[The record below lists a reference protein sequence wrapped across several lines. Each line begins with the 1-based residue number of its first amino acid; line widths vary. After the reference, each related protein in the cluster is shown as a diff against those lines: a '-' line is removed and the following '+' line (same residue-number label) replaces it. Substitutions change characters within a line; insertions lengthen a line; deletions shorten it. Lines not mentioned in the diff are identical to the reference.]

1 MGKVD
6 RLRNIIEL
14 FCCLVLCSRHCTL
27 YNVQLYNTYLLT
39 PGPARWPGINAPP
52 YTKHFLIWSQ
62 VVQFSAQTR
71 RPPLFI
77 SRYIYIIY
85 I

>member
-52 YTKHFLIWSQ
+52 YTTHFLTDMVTGGSIL
-62 VVQFSAQTR
+62 SADASA
-71 RPPLFI
+71 PPFPI
-77 SRYIYIIY
+77 
-85 I
+85 